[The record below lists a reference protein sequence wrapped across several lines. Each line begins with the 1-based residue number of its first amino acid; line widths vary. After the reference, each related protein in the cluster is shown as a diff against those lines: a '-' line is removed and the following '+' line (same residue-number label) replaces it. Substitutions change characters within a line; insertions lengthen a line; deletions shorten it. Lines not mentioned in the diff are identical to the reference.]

1 MNIKNDIRLSLGVS
15 LIALSTLMAEV
26 LLIRVFEVIFLKNIG
41 YAVITCAMFGFGLAG
56 TYAAI
61 WPLSNG
67 GNMRKR
73 LAILSLLFG
82 AAILL
87 LRPALNATT
96 LIYDLFHSHKV
107 VASRSVVAS
116 CIC

>member
-26 LLIRVFEVIFLKNIG
+26 LFIRVFEVIFLKNIG
-41 YAVITCAMFGFGLAG
+41 YAVITSAMFGFGLAG

-61 WPLSNG
+61 WPLGSNH
-67 GNMRKR
+67 NMRKR
-73 LAILSLLFG
+73 LAILSLIFG

-96 LIYDLFHSHKV
+96 LIHTLFH
-107 VASRSVVAS
+107 
-116 CIC
+116 